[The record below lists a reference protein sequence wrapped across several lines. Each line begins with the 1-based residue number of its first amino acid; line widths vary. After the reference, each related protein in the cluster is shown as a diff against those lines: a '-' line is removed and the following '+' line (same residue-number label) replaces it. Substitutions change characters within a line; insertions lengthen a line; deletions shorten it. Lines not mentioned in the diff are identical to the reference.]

1 MSAML
6 TVILLGATSAIAL
19 TLVVVA
25 GLSWRRDNT
34 NTMLLV
40 SCAFGLIALRSI
52 LLFSVSWAQSLQA
65 TLLDWRLAILELA
78 ALVLLA
84 ATLAR
89 R

>member
-52 LLFSVSWAQSLQA
+52 LLFSASWAQSLQA

-84 ATLAR
+84 ATLVR